1 MATID
6 PSPTPDELKAIA
18 AIFQSIAQSLQAYLD
33 SAGGQRDA
41 NFGAL
46 TVAAINLNNAADG
59 IAVMQLDLAVEQ
71 GDQALAV
78 INQATAALKKAVEAR
93 NEITHDLGIVQAL
106 AGFGG
111 SIAAGDIGGIVKS
124 GTALYDALTAKTG
137 SG

>member
-1 MATID
+1 
-6 PSPTPDELKAIA
+6 
-18 AIFQSIAQSLQAYLD
+18 
-33 SAGGQRDA
+33 
-41 NFGAL
+41 
-46 TVAAINLNNAADG
+46 
-59 IAVMQLDLAVEQ
+59 MQLDLAVEQ